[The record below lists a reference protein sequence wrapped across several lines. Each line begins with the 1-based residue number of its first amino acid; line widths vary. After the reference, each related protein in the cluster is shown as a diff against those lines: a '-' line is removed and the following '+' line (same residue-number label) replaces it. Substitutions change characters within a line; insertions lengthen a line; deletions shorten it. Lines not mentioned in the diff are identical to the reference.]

1 MSPCYFW
8 YVLVDAQGSLHHP
21 HFSFAVPIVAAINL
35 LTQSPDSW
43 NPINPPLTG
52 NDDREV
58 HCPTPEVYN
67 MWVTNLNKQLSN
79 TTTPRNLFG
88 PNGPAGLN
96 FNPPVPME
104 NDAQQLLSTLSQ
116 FNCHLGTVQFSSG
129 IDNMFSSDGKT
140 ALDWA
145 AVLVDTP
152 RISAVDTLSNVG
164 TSPRLVSPSPIDPST
179 HSIARPPNPRI
190 LRLPSQRTRHD
201 SASSTTM
208 SCPLSFFLSS
218 ATHQYQG
225 PPAPTVELLMSNLY
239 DCEEAKKKDIVFK
252 HGAKTGTT
260 LGHNSTP
267 RVASRIET
275 RDGRSYHSTYRT
287 ALSALRLK
295 PRFSWEGDSGALI
308 YGPCGEKVGMLV
320 AGVRGETTGI
330 RYDSVK
336 GEYEVDPLGPI
347 QLSSLTLYTPIE
359 EVMRSIK
366 ARVAQLVPGEHKIE
380 LV

>member
-1 MSPCYFW
+1 MN
-8 YVLVDAQGSLHHP
+8 V
-21 HFSFAVPIVAAINL
+21 

-52 NDDREV
+52 NDDRAV

-67 MWVTNLNKQLSN
+67 MWVANLNKQLLN
-79 TTTPRNLFG
+79 KQLLNATTPRNLFG
-88 PNGPAGLN
+88 PNGHAGLN

-104 NDAQQLLSTLSQ
+104 SDAQQLLSTLSQ
-116 FNCHLGTVQFSSG
+116 FHCHLGTVQFSSG

-140 ALDWA
+140 ALDCA
-145 AVLVDTP
+145 AVLVDTH
-152 RISAVDTLSNVG
+152 RISAVDTLSNG
-164 TSPRLVSPSPIDPST
+164 
-179 HSIARPPNPRI
+179 H
-190 LRLPSQRTRHD
+190 
-201 SASSTTM
+201 
-208 SCPLSFFLSS
+208 
-218 ATHQYQG
+218 
-225 PPAPTVELLMSNLY
+225 PAPTVELLMSNLY
-239 DCEEAKKKDIVFK
+239 DYEEAKKKDIVFK

-260 LGHNSTP
+260 LSHNSTP
-267 RVASRIET
+267 LAASRIET
-275 RDGRSYHSTYRT
+275 RDGRCYHSTNRT

-320 AGVRGETTGI
+320 AGVRGDTTGI

-336 GEYEVDPLGPI
+336 GEYEVDPLGSI

-366 ARVAQLVPGEHKIE
+366 ARVARLVPGEHKIE